1 MSEFNNDGLQ
11 DGQEAVG
18 STEANPSLED
28 QLQVEHR
35 SSSGSGSEYLNS
47 TESEND
53 EPDTGVM
60 AQSGGKKQK
69 KGLMGRDQIRK
80 IRSHLPSEVSNSEEH
95 VGQKRKAAQNQE

>member
-28 QLQVEHR
+28 QLQVEHC

-60 AQSGGKKQK
+60 VQSGGKKQK
-69 KGLMGRDQIRK
+69 KGLMGQDQIRK
-80 IRSHLPSEVSNSEEH
+80 IQSHLPSEVSNSEH